1 MRLANLSVRTISA
14 DCFGTGSAAT
24 DSDAV
29 PRVLPAKEKIM
40 ASQPPPPEDIPAD
53 TPVDI
58 PVPSPTD
65 PEPYAPSDPVI
76 PGLPG

>member
-1 MRLANLSVRTISA
+1 
-14 DCFGTGSAAT
+14 
-24 DSDAV
+24 
-29 PRVLPAKEKIM
+29 M
-40 ASQPPPPEDIPAD
+40 ASQPPPPEEIPAD

-76 PGLPG
+76 PDLPG

>member
-1 MRLANLSVRTISA
+1 
-14 DCFGTGSAAT
+14 
-24 DSDAV
+24 
-29 PRVLPAKEKIM
+29 M
-40 ASQPPPPEDIPAD
+40 ASQPPPPDQIPAD

-65 PEPYAPSDPVI
+65 PEPGAPSDPVI